1 MTFLLD
7 TNVVSEWKKPVP
19 DPSVIAWLA
28 NVDEDRT
35 FLSVITLAEL
45 RYGIDRLPDGKRR
58 SLLDHWL
65 THDLPTRF
73 ESRIL
78 PVGPAIADAWGILIA
93 RRAALGRP
101 ISAMDAF
108 MAATAQVHGLTLVA
122 RNVSDFEA
130 SVASIVNPW
139 AGPPSAR

>member
-7 TNVVSEWKKPVP
+7 TNVVSEWKKPAP
-19 DPSVIAWLA
+19 DAGVVAWLA

-45 RYGIDRLPDGKRR
+45 RYGIDRLPNGKRR

-78 PVGPAIADAWGILIA
+78 PVDPAVADAWGIIIA
-93 RRAALGRP
+93 RRATMGRP
-101 ISAMDAF
+101 IGAMDAF
-108 MAATAQVHGLTLVA
+108 MAATAQVHGLTLVT

-130 SVASIVNPW
+130 SVPALLNPW
-139 AGPPSAR
+139 STGPDA

>member
-7 TNVVSEWKKPVP
+7 TNVVSEWKKPAP
-19 DPSVIAWLA
+19 DAGVIAWLA
-28 NVDEDRT
+28 NADEDRT
-35 FLSVITLAEL
+35 FLSVVTLAEL

-78 PVGPAIADAWGILIA
+78 PVDPAVADAWGIVLA
-93 RRAALGRP
+93 RRAATGRP

-108 MAATAQVHGLTLVA
+108 MAATAQVHKLTLVT

-139 AGPPSAR
+139 TGPPPAR

>member
-7 TNVVSEWKKPVP
+7 TNVVSEWKKPAP
-19 DPSVIAWLA
+19 DASVVAWLA
-28 NVDEDRT
+28 NIDEDRT
-35 FLSVITLAEL
+35 FLSVVTLAEL

-58 SLLDHWL
+58 NLLDHWL
-65 THDLPTRF
+65 THDLPMRF

-78 PVGPAIADAWGILIA
+78 SVDPAVADAWGIIIA
-93 RRAALGRP
+93 RRAAMGRP

-108 MAATAQVHGLTLVA
+108 MAATAQVHNLTLVT

-139 AGPPSAR
+139 TRPPSA